1 MDSELEEI
9 LKNENIDVLKC
20 MQCGVCSA
28 SCPSGRHMTLNVRKL
43 VRRASNK
50 EFDFDEDDLWMCTT
64 CYTCQERCPRKI
76 RIADAILAIRSKAVS
91 EGFIKSQHRDVA
103 RMLIETGHAVPINQE
118 NIDKRE
124 KLGLGRLPATVASRD
139 QALDDVKKLLV
150 SCGFDMLVEN
160 DSNE

>member
-1 MDSELEEI
+1 MHGTLEEI

-43 VRRASNK
+43 VRRASRK
-50 EFDFDEDDLWMCTT
+50 IFDLGEEEMWMCTT

-76 RIADAILAIRSKAVS
+76 RIADTILAVRSKAVL
-91 EGFIKSQHRDVA
+91 EGFMKFHHRNVA
-103 RMLIETGHAVPINQE
+103 HMFIETGHAVPINQE

-124 KLGLGRLPATVASRD
+124 KLGLRRLPATVASRD
-139 QALDDVKKLLV
+139 QALDDLKKLLR
-150 SCGFDMLVEN
+150 SCSFDMLVEY